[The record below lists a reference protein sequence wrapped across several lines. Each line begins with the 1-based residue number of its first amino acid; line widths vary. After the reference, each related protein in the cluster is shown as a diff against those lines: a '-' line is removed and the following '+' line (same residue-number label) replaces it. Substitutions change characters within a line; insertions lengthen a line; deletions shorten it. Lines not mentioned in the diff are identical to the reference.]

1 DGRTLA
7 TGSENGVVTLW
18 DPASGRERAV
28 LTGHK
33 PGKRGGVLSLAFTP
47 DGRTLAS
54 GGEDRTLRLWQA
66 ATGVELLSL
75 GEQPAAVNGLAFS
88 PDGRTLAA
96 ALHD

>member
-1 DGRTLA
+1 VDRGRK
-7 TGSENGVVTLW
+7 
-18 DPASGRERAV
+18 RAV

-54 GGEDRTLRLWQA
+54 GGEDKALRLWQV

-75 GEQPAAVNGLAFS
+75 GEQPAAVNGVAFS

-96 ALHD
+96 ALHDGSVRIWEAARRGQSSSP